1 MTICVEQPLDFVADG
16 LKLSGVLHLPEHKPM
31 AAIIGCHGLMAD
43 KDSPKQIALAK
54 RCTSEGMAYFRFDHR
69 GCGQSE
75 GDFKTQT
82 TVQNRRSDLLAAVD
96 CIDRCIG
103 NLPKGLFG
111 SSLGGTI
118 CLTAAQAISPFAL
131 VTLAA
136 PVLSRNIRMPAD
148 SPESIIQDLSTVRLH
163 FDITKQIESIHH
175 ILIIHGSRDQT
186 VALQNAHRIYQSAQQ
201 PKRLLVLNDGGHRL
215 SDKSHQRQF
224 MRNAIHWLVDCYQD
238 QFGANRPK

>member
-1 MTICVEQPLDFVADG
+1 MVV
-16 LKLSGVLHLPEHKPM
+16 
-31 AAIIGCHGLMAD
+31 GCHGLEANR
-43 KDSPKQIALAK
+43 KSPKQIALAN

-75 GDFKTQT
+75 GDFETQT
-82 TVQNRRSDLLAAVD
+82 SLQNRRSDLLAAVD
-96 CIDRCIG
+96 CIDQYLG
-103 NLPKGLFG
+103 NHLPKGLFG

-118 CLTAAQAISPFAL
+118 CIAAAQAIAPFAM

-136 PVLSRNIRMPAD
+136 PVLSRNIRIPAD
-148 SPESIIQDLSTVRLH
+148 SPASIIQDLSSTRLH
-163 FDITKQIESIHH
+163 FDITQQIESIHH